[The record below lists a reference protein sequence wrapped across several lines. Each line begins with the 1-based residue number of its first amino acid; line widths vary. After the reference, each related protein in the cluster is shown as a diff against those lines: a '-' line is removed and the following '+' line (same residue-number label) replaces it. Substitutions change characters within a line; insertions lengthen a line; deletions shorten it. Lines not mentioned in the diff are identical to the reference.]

1 MRTNVSRPCGLIT
14 CAVFVGIIAS
24 SLDVRAEPQ
33 IDPQI
38 AHVIAAT
45 KAIDNHAHPM
55 RATAEGEEDT
65 DWDQIPS
72 DVEAFTPPV
81 RLRPDNPERLASWRA
96 LFGYKYNDMTEPH
109 LAELTAKR
117 NQLRTAKG
125 DAYPAWILD
134 QIGTETMIANRTDMG
149 RGLTPPRFRWVSF
162 VDALAFPLDNSGAA
176 NFSPDRK
183 VYFSDVARLQQRYL
197 VARKI
202 DKLPATLDDYLRL
215 VVTPTLED
223 QKVRGALGIKFEA
236 AYLRSLEFGKPAK
249 EEASAVYARYA
260 VGGTPS
266 PNEYKTLQDFIYRF
280 LAAEAGRLKLAVH
293 IHVGGGVGGWFDHEH
308 ANPILLSSLFNDPE
322 LSQTRFVMLHAA
334 WPYGD
339 VVASLISKPNVYAD
353 YSAMTF
359 VLYPPKLA
367 ASLRTWLEFQPEKVL
382 FGTDAFPLG
391 PAGWEDLAWMTAG
404 TARKSLGL
412 ALTGMLRDGTVTP
425 ARAEEIA
432 RAVLRGSATKLYG
445 L

>member
-1 MRTNVSRPCGLIT
+1 MNFHPRRSGLLMRCGLF
-14 CAVFVGIIAS
+14 AGFIACTPV
-24 SLDVRAEPQ
+24 VRAEPA

-38 AHVIAAT
+38 ARVIAAT

-65 DWDQIPS
+65 AWDQIPS

-81 RLRPDNPERLASWRA
+81 RLRPDNPERLAAWRA
-96 LFGYKYNDMTEPH
+96 LFGYKYDDMTEPH
-109 LAELTAKR
+109 VAELTTQR
-117 NQLRTAKG
+117 NRLRAAKG
-125 DAYPAWILD
+125 DAYPAWVLD
-134 QIGTETMIANRTDMG
+134 QIGTETMLANRAEMG
-149 RGLTPPRFRWVSF
+149 RGLTAPRFRWVSF

-176 NFSPDRK
+176 SFSPDRK
-183 VYFSDVARLQQRYL
+183 IYFSDVAHLQQRYL
-197 VARKI
+197 AARKI
-202 DKLPATLDDYLRL
+202 DKLPATLGDYLRL
-215 VVTPTLED
+215 VVTPTIEE
-223 QKVRGALGIKFEA
+223 QKARGAVAIKFEA

-249 EEASAVYARYA
+249 DEAAAVYAHYVA
-260 VGGTPS
+260 GGTPL
-266 PNEYKTLQDFIYRF
+266 PNEYKILQDYIYRF
-280 LAAEAGRLKLAVH
+280 LAAEAGRLKMAVH

-339 VVASLISKPNVYAD
+339 VVASLITKPNVYAD
-353 YSAMTF
+353 FSAMTF
-359 VLYPPKLA
+359 ILYPPKLA

-391 PAGWEDLAWMTAG
+391 PAGWEDLAWVTAD

-432 RAVLRGSATKLYG
+432 RAVLRGNAAKLYG
-445 L
+445 F